1 MVLAESKLMKKH
13 NVDGK
18 HYIKLWLVYV
28 VNYEQRELIKI
39 KSSLEI
45 LLFLFCCRPQS
56 GAYWKGRH

>member
-1 MVLAESKLMKKH
+1 MKQH

-28 VNYEQRELIKI
+28 VNYEQQELIKI
-39 KSSLEI
+39 KSSLKI